1 MNMISYGHSISKLLM
16 LRRVSLLWWL
26 ASVLTLR
33 GEKYKQFFNIFKES
47 DLNRGIYDLL
57 YKIFMVLEDTKF
69 FILVVKNSY

>member
-1 MNMISYGHSISKLLM
+1 MNMISYGHSTSKLLM

-33 GEKYKQFFNIFKES
+33 GKKYKQFNIFKES